1 MRALLVSV
9 AVGSLLLA
17 SNAAAAPPP
26 TDGGSADREACATSY
41 EAAQRAMRASQLL
54 DARRE
59 LMACLDD
66 RCSAFLRSD
75 CAKWL
80 NEVERRTPSVVVV
93 VRRPA
98 GARVAQGSVIV
109 DGSAWAAGLDGKAQD
124 IDPGEHVFRVT
135 VPGEP
140 PVERRVL
147 VHEGERLQQI
157 VLEAAPTALDWS
169 ASPRPSASARPV
181 PTGAF
186 VFGGLAVAGA
196 LGFGTFAVMGRVE
209 QSDLDGCK
217 PDCSDRAVGSVR
229 TKYNVADVFLGA
241 SVASL
246 VTAAIFYL
254 TRPVEPAAHA
264 SEARR

>member
-17 SNAAAAPPP
+17 TNAAAAPTP
-26 TDGGSADREACATSY
+26 TDGGAADREACATSY

-54 DARRE
+54 EARRE
-59 LMACLDD
+59 LTACLDD

-93 VRRPA
+93 LRRPA
-98 GARVAQGSVIV
+98 GARVAQGAVVV

-135 VPGEP
+135 LPGEP
-140 PVERRVL
+140 PIERRVL

-157 VLEAAPTALDWS
+157 VLEAAPAPEWTG
-169 ASPRPSASARPV
+169 SPPPLPNARPV
-181 PTGAF
+181 PTAAL
-186 VFGGLAVAGA
+186 VFGGLAAVGA
-196 LGFGTFAVMGRVE
+196 LGFGTFAIMGRVE

-246 VTAAIFYL
+246 VTATILYL
-254 TRPVEPAAHA
+254 TRPVEPTSPA